1 MDTNKDKDYI
11 KILTHREYMLYGDEM
26 YPLTKREIDM
36 VERSGIKLT
45 DSPSEKQVI
54 SVFWY
59 HIPISMCKVNDGY
72 YIVTYYNKNLE
83 LECFLLDGIKETIKF
98 IKR

>member
-11 KILTHREYMLYGDEM
+11 KILTHREYKLYSDEM
-26 YPLTKREIDM
+26 YPLSKREIEM
-36 VERSGIKLT
+36 VEHSGIELR
-45 DSPSEKQVI
+45 DPPSEKQVI
-54 SVFWY
+54 SVFW
-59 HIPISMCKVNDGY
+59 HHKPISICKVNDGY
-72 YIVTYYNKNLE
+72 YIVTYYNNNLE